1 MYISKSLKY
10 FRADENLTQLIDSL
24 KKLIA
29 LDFEILFCPHRGI
42 VEQGKQAL
50 EEKLENLLELCRQSQ
65 QLMQQGLDE
74 EQIVVE
80 LLGPEDWLS
89 KMSKFNISKGNL
101 IRQAMTFDQF

>member
-1 MYISKSLKY
+1 
-10 FRADENLTQLIDSL
+10 
-24 KKLIA
+24 
-29 LDFEILFCPHRGI
+29 
-42 VEQGKQAL
+42 
-50 EEKLENLLELCRQSQ
+50 
-65 QLMQQGLDE
+65 MQQGLDE